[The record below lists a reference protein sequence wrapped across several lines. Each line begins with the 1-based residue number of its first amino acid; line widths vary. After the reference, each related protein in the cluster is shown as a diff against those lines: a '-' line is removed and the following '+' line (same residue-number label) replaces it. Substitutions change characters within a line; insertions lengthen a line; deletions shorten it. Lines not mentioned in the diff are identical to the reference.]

1 MLGNTGGHFACTGS
15 FYSRDTIINTYLDSL
30 VILWITLFVRKLQFN
45 ASLFVI
51 GYDFCVITTTSS
63 DA

>member
-15 FYSRDTIINTYLDSL
+15 FYSQDTIINELPY
-30 VILWITLFVRKLQFN
+30 FVRKLQFN

-51 GYDFCVITTTSS
+51 GYDFCVITTTSP